1 MKKRFVYQIL
11 SLMLCLGLVVPASAA
26 HTTFEDVSPTHW
38 AYDAVEF
45 VVDQG
50 LFNGTGPTTFSPDTT
65 MTRAM
70 LVQVLY
76 RYAGSPAVSG
86 TVRTETTFTDVPDNA
101 YYANALVWACQNQL
115 LPNWFLYDTSY
126 YNVDSK
132 EQHVL
137 HQFQPEKVMV
147 RLDFAIMLNRFMST
161 VLNQPLSWDFY
172 DSLEFDAYNCP
183 LVDMRESGI
192 NTAFITAYPEYNR
205 SADDT
210 IVAYYAL
217 AWAYKMGIMSGTSA
231 TTMSPTSDIT
241 RAQVAV
247 MLKSFSENYDTEQ
260 SPQVP
265 ETQPEEPNNPE
276 PVSPTLVNGKE
287 INDDNIREIIYG
299 LQGSY
304 PEGMRWTNDN
314 YYSSDALYRGGYGC
328 EGFGLIC
335 SDAVFGDLPLSG
347 EHSDFDEIR
356 VGDLVRINHDTH
368 TVVVLEKH
376 EDSIVVVE
384 GNFNSSIH
392 WGREITYQSL
402 IDGGFSVRTRYP

>member
-1 MKKRFVYQIL
+1 
-11 SLMLCLGLVVPASAA
+11 
-26 HTTFEDVSPTHW
+26 
-38 AYDAVEF
+38 
-45 VVDQG
+45 
-50 LFNGTGPTTFSPDTT
+50 
-65 MTRAM
+65 
-70 LVQVLY
+70 
-76 RYAGSPAVSG
+76 
-86 TVRTETTFTDVPDNA
+86 
-101 YYANALVWACQNQL
+101 
-115 LPNWFLYDTSY
+115 
-126 YNVDSK
+126 
-132 EQHVL
+132 
-137 HQFQPEKVMV
+137 MV

-161 VLNQPLSWDFY
+161 ALNQPLGWDFY
-172 DSLEFDAYNCP
+172 HSLEFDAYNCP

-192 NTAFITAYPEYNR
+192 NTAFITVYPEYNR

-210 IVAYYAL
+210 IGAYYAL
-217 AWAYKMGIMSGTSA
+217 AWAYKMRIMSGTSA
-231 TTMSPTSDIT
+231 TTMSPTADIT

-247 MLKSFSENYDTEQ
+247 MLKSFSENYGTEY

-265 ETQPEEPNNPE
+265 ETQPEEPINPE
-276 PVSPTLVNGKE
+276 PVTPTLANGKE

-299 LQGSY
+299 LQSSY

-335 SDAVFGDLPLSG
+335 SDAVFGSLPLSG
-347 EHSDFDEIR
+347 EHSDFNEIR

-392 WGREITYQSL
+392 WGREISYQSL
-402 IDGGFSVRTRYP
+402 IDGKFSVRTRYP